1 MKPAKIELLTKV
13 IAWRVLSM
21 TCGFAI
27 SYFIT
32 GNAVQAVGIT
42 LVVGPALMIV
52 QWLFEIFWDKYVRER
67 LRNVISRKQ
76 G

>member
-1 MKPAKIELLTKV
+1 MKSAKIELLTKV
-13 IAWRVLSM
+13 IAWRILSM

-27 SYFIT
+27 SYFVT
-32 GNAVQAVGIT
+32 GNAPQAVGIA
-42 LVVGPALMIV
+42 LIVGPVLMFV
-52 QWLFEIFWDKYVRER
+52 QWLFEMVWDKYIRER